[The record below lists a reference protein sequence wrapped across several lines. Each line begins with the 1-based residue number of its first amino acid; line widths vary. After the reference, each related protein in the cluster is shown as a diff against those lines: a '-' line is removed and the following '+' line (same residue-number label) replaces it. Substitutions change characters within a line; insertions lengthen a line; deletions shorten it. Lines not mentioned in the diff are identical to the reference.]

1 MIRSQEEERGK
12 VIDDVLVIL
21 QTLLKRTDSLQ
32 SLVCTGDL
40 LDHPAPWAPQDS
52 QCHFGFEGLPRSS
65 QLRNMNWEKV
75 DIIDYENFLSLGRA
89 FSLTL
94 RLSN

>member
-32 SLVCTGDL
+32 SLLCTGDL
-40 LDHPAPWAPQDS
+40 PGSSRSMGSTQQPMS
-52 QCHFGFEGLPRSS
+52 FRLP
-65 QLRNMNWEKV
+65 
-75 DIIDYENFLSLGRA
+75 
-89 FSLTL
+89 
-94 RLSN
+94 

>member
-32 SLVCTGDL
+32 SLVCML
-40 LDHPAPWAPQDS
+40 HW
-52 QCHFGFEGLPRSS
+52 
-65 QLRNMNWEKV
+65 
-75 DIIDYENFLSLGRA
+75 
-89 FSLTL
+89 
-94 RLSN
+94 